1 VTRRVPSRPVEPSEA
16 RDYASKAEEHLDAA
30 RECLSKERWTAATTL
45 AVHAGINAVDAITG
59 MTLRRRGSGEQHEQ
73 TLVLLRD
80 VPDGGAVRK
89 HFAPLLDVKP
99 RAEYDAKPVRRS
111 VAEQAVMRAE
121 KLLDIVRDVAE
132 RT

>member
-1 VTRRVPSRPVEPSEA
+1 VPSRPVEPSEA
-16 RDYASKAEEHLDAA
+16 RDYAGKAQEHLEAA
-30 RECLSKERWTAATTL
+30 IECLKKERWTAATTL

-59 MTLRRRGSGEQHEQ
+59 LTLRRRGSGEQHEQ

-80 VPDGGAVRK
+80 VPEGGTVRR

-111 VAEQAVMRAE
+111 VAEQAVKRAE
-121 KLLDIVRDVAE
+121 KLLDIARELAE
-132 RT
+132 GR